1 MVKSNKKIKFNL
13 KHMEKES
20 MKRMELPTPEEI
32 KKHLD
37 DYVIGQDEAKRVLSV
52 AVYNHYKKIINNAMS
67 KSNVE
72 IEKSNVI
79 LLGPTGSGKTLLI
92 KTIANLL
99 NVPFYIQDCTKITA
113 SGYVGDD
120 VENCLVGLLR
130 SCDYNIAAAQCGIVM
145 LDEGD
150 KIAKAEAGPS
160 ITRDVSGECV
170 QQSLLKIVEGS
181 VVGVPPMGGRK
192 HPEQSLLYIDTAN
205 ILFIFS
211 GAFVGIDEF
220 IKKRLSGEHRI
231 GFVTDSNSE
240 LLGNKDELIH
250 YATPQDVRD
259 FGFIPEFV
267 GRFPIITNVD
277 KLSKDALV
285 KILKEPK
292 NAIVKQ
298 YTELLKMDNIK
309 LKFTN
314 DALDE
319 IADLAFNL
327 ETGARGLRSIMETI
341 MMDFMFEA
349 PSMAKEGK
357 NTITINGEIVKEKT
371 KKKFSVLKS
380 A

>member
-1 MVKSNKKIKFNL
+1 
-13 KHMEKES
+13 MEKES

-130 SCDYNIAAAQCGIVM
+130 SCNYNIAAAQCGIVM

-192 HPEQSLLYIDTAN
+192 HPEQSLLYIDTTN
-205 ILFIFS
+205 ILFILS

-220 IKKRLSGEHRI
+220 IKERLSGEHRI
-231 GFVTDSNSE
+231 GFVSDSNSE

-314 DALDE
+314 DALEE

-327 ETGARGLRSIMETI
+327 ETGARGLRSIMEII

-357 NTITINGEIVKEKT
+357 NTITINKEVVKEKT

>member
-1 MVKSNKKIKFNL
+1 
-13 KHMEKES
+13 

-67 KSNVE
+67 KSNVKM
-72 IEKSNVI
+72 EKSNVI

-99 NVPFYIQDCTKITA
+99 DVPFYIQDCTKITA

-130 SCDYNIAAAQCGIVM
+130 SCNYNITAAQCGIVM

-192 HPEQSLLYIDTAN
+192 HPEQSLLYIDTTN
-205 ILFIFS
+205 ILFILS
-211 GAFVGIDEF
+211 GAFVGID
-220 IKKRLSGEHRI
+220 
-231 GFVTDSNSE
+231 
-240 LLGNKDELIH
+240 
-250 YATPQDVRD
+250 
-259 FGFIPEFV
+259 
-267 GRFPIITNVD
+267 
-277 KLSKDALV
+277 
-285 KILKEPK
+285 
-292 NAIVKQ
+292 
-298 YTELLKMDNIK
+298 
-309 LKFTN
+309 
-314 DALDE
+314 
-319 IADLAFNL
+319 
-327 ETGARGLRSIMETI
+327 
-341 MMDFMFEA
+341 
-349 PSMAKEGK
+349 
-357 NTITINGEIVKEKT
+357 
-371 KKKFSVLKS
+371 
-380 A
+380 